1 MSMSPQQAACP
12 GSGPAPVNA
21 MLDPSAAL
29 PLMGVFA
36 AVGWAVGTIVSVLP
50 GLSAS
55 TRAHAAAVRD
65 HALVAAFLAGVASA
79 IGSAADWVLRTVL
92 AGGAGAA
99 VSSHWAA
106 IDFFIQSAVLAGFII
121 GVIGAASAVASVI
134 PVLGPALAFMAGVVY
149 GPSTLILTTI
159 IIMSVFQSAT
169 LLVTLNSL
177 PLIYPAGFAL
187 MAAPGKVA
195 KGLGAFLISLSLVM
209 YVAAPIIPYA
219 IASVASVTRGLQVD
233 PGILSQALSRICSL
247 AQGLGAEDVS
257 AVLLRTPPDYYA
269 ELYTWLV
276 MVVAGAIIV
285 ALALAAARALSH
297 SIGGV
302 SASI

>member
-1 MSMSPQQAACP
+1 MSMNPQQPQLSCP
-12 GSGPAPVNA
+12 GSAPAPASVV
-21 MLDPSAAL
+21 LDPAAAL

-36 AVGWAVGTIVSVLP
+36 AVGWAVGAIVSVLP

-55 TRAHAAAVRD
+55 TRAHAASVRD
-65 HALVAAFLAGVASA
+65 HALVAAFLAGIASA
-79 IGSAADWVLRTVL
+79 IGSAAEWVLATV
-92 AGGAGAA
+92 ASGGGAA
-99 VSSHWAA
+99 VSSHWTA
-106 IDFFIQSAVLAGFII
+106 IDFFLRSAIIAGFII
-121 GVIGAASAVASVI
+121 GAIGAASAVAVV
-134 PVLGPALAFMAGVVY
+134 PVVGPFLAFMAGVVY

-169 LLVTLNSL
+169 LIVTLNAI

-187 MAAPGKVA
+187 IAAPGRIA
-195 KGLGAFLISLSLVM
+195 KGVGAFLISLSLVM
-209 YVAAPIIPYA
+209 YVAAPLIPYA
-219 IASVASVTRGLQVD
+219 MASVASVTRGFALNPSD
-233 PGILSQALSRICSL
+233 LSSVLNTICQRTSNFAGDAAALL
-247 AQGLGAEDVS
+247 FQL
-257 AVLLRTPPDYYA
+257 PWDYYA
-269 ELYTWLV
+269 DLYVWLV